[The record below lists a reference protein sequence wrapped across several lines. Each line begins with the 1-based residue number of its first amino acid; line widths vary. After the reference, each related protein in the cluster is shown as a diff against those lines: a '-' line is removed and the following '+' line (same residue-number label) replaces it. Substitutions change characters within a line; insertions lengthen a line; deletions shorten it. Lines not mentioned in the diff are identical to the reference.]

1 MPGAESSY
9 NFARDAGFVE
19 LMKRDHIANDPFNR
33 PTRWSAPRTEIPPGC
48 SAKFQIQWQKRMV
61 EGFVVNVAGRY
72 FAYVNHCP
80 HAGTPLDWWPNEFF
94 TRDGSFLTC
103 GTHGSLFEPESGK
116 CAGGPCNGRA
126 LLPLSVDITG
136 DRILVT

>member
-1 MPGAESSY
+1 MKPAGMSGCPTDHGAW
-9 NFARDAGFVE
+9 
-19 LMKRDHIANDPFNR
+19 
-33 PTRWSAPRTEIPPGC
+33 WSAQLADIPPGC
-48 SAKFQIQWQKRMV
+48 SAKFQIHWQKRVV
-61 EGFVVNVAGRY
+61 EGFVVNVEGRY

-94 TRDGSFLTC
+94 TRDRRFLTC

-126 LLPLSVDITG
+126 LFPRPVQITD
-136 DRILVT
+136 DRIVVTGSND